1 MGVLGGFFASARTS
15 ICIVSTHIVFFS
27 IRCNTLHLREILA
40 GLDEVIKLWDLRN
53 TASPIASY
61 HGHVP
66 ASGRKLKNIH
76 RPAFLVTAAS
86 PSAPSLESFILS
98 GGETSH
104 AISMFQL
111 SPRGDC
117 HMESP
122 PQSVFSRGRLPMD
135 VGDIG
140 SLAVH
145 GRNVAVAAGGEVL
158 LLSLS

>member
-1 MGVLGGFFASARTS
+1 LYLF
-15 ICIVSTHIVFFS
+15 STHY
-27 IRCNTLHLREILA
+27 NTLHLHEIQA

-66 ASGRKLKNIH
+66 ASGRKLKSIH
-76 RPAFLVTAAS
+76 RPAFLTTAAS
-86 PSAPSLESFILS
+86 SSAPSLESFILS

-111 SPRGDC
+111 TPRGDC
-117 HMESP
+117 HEESS